1 MGKTVYQESRELKL
15 TWDQEFPT
23 QLVNQWNKWLTSS
36 PYKITIPRSISLPD
50 ANKNHADIRIVAD
63 SSITGTC
70 ATAYAV
76 AFLPKGTQQNI
87 TASKSRLARQKLSI
101 PKLELVL
108 SSAK

>member
-1 MGKTVYQESRELKL
+1 MGKTVYEESRELEL

-63 SSITGTC
+63 SSITGT
-70 ATAYAV
+70 
-76 AFLPKGTQQNI
+76 QQNI